1 MSLRSSPFGSTI
13 AMKYFMALTGLGW
26 IVFVVAHLIGN
37 LLLLSPD
44 QDAFNRYSHA
54 LVGLGLPLIAAEIVL
69 LVGLLIH
76 VVAAIM
82 VTYDNWQ
89 ARWKGYEVYESRGK
103 PSKKTISSSTMIW
116 TGLILVVFIPLHVY
130 QFKYGPGIQQGYVVT
145 LGGEQVRDLRRL
157 VVETFSNTWYVAW
170 YVTAMVVLGFHLRH
184 GFWSAFQS
192 LGLYHPRLT
201 PIAYGLGV
209 VVGLTLAVGFIF
221 IPIWVYLI
229 GAPL

>member
-1 MSLRSSPFGSTI
+1 MSLRSSPFGSSI

-26 IVFVVAHLIGN
+26 IVYVIAHLIGN
-37 LLLLSPD
+37 LLLLSPS
-44 QDAFNRYSHA
+44 DAFNRYAHT
-54 LVGLGLPLIAAEIVL
+54 LLGLGLWLIAAEIVL
-69 LVGLLIH
+69 LVGLLVHIL
-76 VVAAIM
+76 AAIL

-89 ARWKGYEVYESRGK
+89 ARSKGYAVYESRGK

-116 TGLILVVFIPLHVY
+116 TGLILLVFIPLHVY

-145 LGGEQVRDLRRL
+145 LDGQQVRDLRRL
-157 VVETFSNTWYVAW
+157 VVETFSNTYYVVWYVA
-170 YVTAMVVLGFHLRH
+170 AMLVLGFHLRH

-201 PIAYGLGV
+201 PVAYGLGV
-209 VVGLTLAVGFIF
+209 IVGLTLAVGFIF
-221 IPIWVYLI
+221 IPIWVYLT

>member
-1 MSLRSSPFGSTI
+1 MSLRSSPFVSSV
-13 AMKYFMALTGLGW
+13 AMKYFMAITGLGW
-26 IVFVVAHLIGN
+26 IVYVVAHLIGN

-44 QDAFNRYSHA
+44 QDAFNRYAHT
-54 LVGLGLPLIAAEIVL
+54 LVGLGLWLVAAEIVL
-69 LVGLLIH
+69 LVGLVVH
-76 VVAAIM
+76 VSAAIL
-82 VTYDNWQ
+82 VTYDNWR
-89 ARWKGYEVYESRGK
+89 ARSKGYKVYESRGK

-116 TGLILVVFIPLHVY
+116 TGLILLVFIPLHVY

-145 LGGEQVRDLRRL
+145 LDGVPVRDLRRL
-157 VVETFSNTWYVAW
+157 VVEAFNNTWYVAL

-201 PIAYGLGV
+201 PVAYGLGV

-221 IPIWVYLI
+221 IPMWVYLT